1 MGKAR
6 ITYEVIAG
14 VLSVCMLGGATA
26 MCVPDTQTKIADYT
40 AENLSPKYAQIAELT
55 QEQQE
60 KLKNL
65 EIEIDENGKVIIN
78 LQASLDK
85 ANSDIEKI
93 TDDLDVAN
101 GKIKDKDDQI
111 TTLKSEKLSLSN
123 EINSLTEQKANVQ
136 SLYEQGLITIEERD
150 ATITDLNSQISDK
163 NTTIE
168 QKNAQITTLES
179 EKQQLQSQVD
189 DLTAQKTQLTQ
200 EIATLTQ
207 EKADLQAEVTQ
218 LESDKAELQAKVTSY
233 DNTFAD
239 CEISLEP
246 ITFNDTPD
254 FVYGSKVWT
263 KHNGDIYYSDGATQ
277 YKFDKENKKWTSSG
291 AYTNT
296 TESPDSFVED
306 GSLNWY
312 LNGRTY
318 HSNGAEQVALGS
330 YTKVNCTWTGVTEF
344 SGKDVFVFN
353 GKAYL
358 KAGDATNGAYLYEY
372 DGSSYTWKPVKFGQ
386 YCRYGYEVCIK
397 KYCNLFEYNGDVY
410 AIAYVKE
417 NFGSSIQTI
426 KINFDNYTWS
436 TVNSCPN
443 SILFDENVW
452 SDGENYYY
460 SNNGAHYKIV
470 FAKKTEVETTKPS
483 TKFQYYIDSSL
494 IDLSTF
500 TTDVELDVTFT
511 SCPYG
516 HGYASSEYK
525 SCDKIFVGIDTDSET
540 TKYVL
545 KFHYADKDEYV
556 TIGSN
561 TDGTQTSF
569 NVTLTFD
576 NEPTGDI
583 LTFLQS
589 YSTRMIYRV

>member
-1 MGKAR
+1 MTTKSW
-6 ITYEVIAG
+6 IFYIIASI
-14 VLSVCMLGGATA
+14 LSVVMLASA
-26 MCVPDTQTKIADYT
+26 ILMCIPSTQQAIADKIAT
-40 AENLSPKYAQIAELT
+40 NLSPAYAE
-55 QEQQE
+55 
-60 KLKNL
+60 
-65 EIEIDENGKVIIN
+65 
-78 LQASLDK
+78 
-85 ANSDIEKI
+85 
-93 TDDLDVAN
+93 
-101 GKIKDKDDQI
+101 IKDDNENKD
-111 TTLKSEKLSLSN
+111 
-123 EINSLTEQKANVQ
+123 
-136 SLYEQGLITIEERD
+136 
-150 ATITDLNSQISDK
+150 SQISDLTSEIDTLNKTITDKDASITAK
-163 NTTIE
+163 NKQIAEKDSLISSQTEQLNTCNSNIQTLNTQKAGLLTAVTEIDNKINSTTDSVELDDLEIR
-168 QKNAQITTLES
+168 KTAILAQIDTLNT
-179 EKQQLQSQVD
+179 QIAT
-189 DLTAQKTQLTQ
+189 LTQEKTQLTQ

-296 TESPDSFVED
+296 TESPNSFVED

-410 AIAYVKE
+410 AIAYVKN
-417 NFGSSIQTI
+417 NFSSSIQTI